1 MALTLSRIDLLPD
14 DIVDYIISI
23 KNKNEIKRLEESYN
37 KMLCTLHYKFMM
49 ELQPNINNVIYELI
63 NIFNED
69 FDVNVVFE
77 DYLYELN
84 HIVLDCKLNHVFYN
98 IIKNMIKNTIRT
110 NELLNDIKLE
120 KKIIFNDICL
130 DLFNLYN
137 NDYLYKIILFI
148 KNHYNAVSDY
158 YNNWYSITNHNE
170 ESIEIISEYIQISHI
185 EKNNRFINDF
195 GLHLDT
201 YLYQ

>member
-1 MALTLSRIDLLPD
+1 
-14 DIVDYIISI
+14 
-23 KNKNEIKRLEESYN
+23 
-37 KMLCTLHYKFMM
+37 MM

-63 NIFNED
+63 TIFTNN

-84 HIVLDCKLNHVFYN
+84 HIVLDCKLNHN
-98 IIKNMIKNTIRT
+98 LSKIIKNMIKNTIRT
-110 NELLNDIKLE
+110 NELLNNIKLE

-137 NDYLYKIILFI
+137 HDYLYKIILFV
-148 KNHYNAVSDY
+148 KNHYNAVDEY
-158 YNNWYSITNHNE
+158 YNNWYSMADDNN
-170 ESIEIISEYIQISHI
+170 SIEIISEYIQVFHI
-185 EKNNRFINDF
+185 EKNKRFINDF
-195 GLHLDT
+195 GLHLDK